1 MNTEHLRY
9 FLAVVQCGSIGK
21 ASERLQLK
29 QQYLSSV
36 IKSLEQQLGTQLFD
50 RHTRGVSLTADGQ
63 YLHGKI
69 SQIVQL
75 TDEIRLEY
83 LYPSKSIYREA
94 INDIEIYMVPQLRAS
109 SLSSVLAD
117 YRQHFPNVTIR
128 LTEKS
133 RPEILAALQDNTEAL
148 GVLLFQKSMEE
159 LRAALPPQLK
169 AIYSRSTEMAVLLG
183 DNHPLLENHSSVTH
197 EELLQEQWVA
207 YAPCGVEYSTVYR
220 LLKPYGEPNIKYV
233 VENSALL
240 ISLLQSGNY
249 CSLGARDSAAA
260 AGLKSLPFKE
270 PLLLNLAFV
279 LHEDMLKSFTIKSF
293 INLLLTRSGQ
303 PVIQ

>member
-1 MNTEHLRY
+1 
-9 FLAVVQCGSIGK
+9 
-21 ASERLQLK
+21 
-29 QQYLSSV
+29 
-36 IKSLEQQLGTQLFD
+36 
-50 RHTRGVSLTADGQ
+50 
-63 YLHGKI
+63 
-69 SQIVQL
+69 
-75 TDEIRLEY
+75 
-83 LYPSKSIYREA
+83 
-94 INDIEIYMVPQLRAS
+94 MVPQLRAS

-169 AIYSRSTEMAVLLG
+169 AIYYRSTEMAVLLG

-220 LLKPYGEPNIKYV
+220 LLKPYGEPNIK
-233 VENSALL
+233 
-240 ISLLQSGNY
+240 
-249 CSLGARDSAAA
+249 
-260 AGLKSLPFKE
+260 E